1 MQISLRSQMIAGATA
16 VVGASA
22 IAMTPIAPAVSLP
35 SLSLSKASVALAAFD
50 NPFTAL
56 LNTGLVLGNYTL
68 NGANTVPAVN
78 WPGSGTNDFA
88 AGIGALVNA
97 GLVDTGVVV
106 PGLLPNI
113 LEVPFPAATTLL
125 SNLLG
130 YGFIGGAAALSAAGD
145 VADILWSIPA
155 TALQVV
161 TDLITLDFPAAI
173 ASITDA
179 VAAAVVSAT
188 DAVNTLVNATTLLVS
203 SVVTKGSAVLDLL
216 LTDLSALPT
225 IITGQISVLTG
236 AVTGIV
242 QNVVSAI
249 SAPNPAEGVWN
260 ALVSGLL
267 DATVS
272 GSLPAT
278 VINLTYGAGVQFGPI
293 VSADIPFVPSVRTVG
308 TGLATGIAE
317 ALNTPVPP
325 MSAAAPAESAAA
337 VSALPEVSVPE
348 VAVSAVEAPA
358 GDRTATVAEVRVPKV
373 AEVDA
378 PAAVEAPAAAR
389 SARSV
394 AAVEAPAA
402 SAGDDD
408 GAAKESPK
416 RAARG
421 AKKASSAE

>member
-22 IAMTPIAPAVSLP
+22 IAITPIAPAVSLP

-161 TDLITLDFPAAI
+161 VDLITLDFPAAI
-173 ASITDA
+173 ANITDA

-188 DAVNTLVNATTLLVS
+188 DAVNTLVNATTLLIS
-203 SVVTKGSAVLDLL
+203 SVATKGSAVLDLL

-225 IITGQISVLTG
+225 IITGQLSVLTG
-236 AVTGIV
+236 SVTGIF

-249 SAPNPAEGVWN
+249 SAPNPGEGVWN

-325 MSAAAPAESAAA
+325 IAAA
-337 VSALPEVSVPE
+337 
-348 VAVSAVEAPA
+348 
-358 GDRTATVAEVRVPKV
+358 
-373 AEVDA
+373 
-378 PAAVEAPAAAR
+378 
-389 SARSV
+389 
-394 AAVEAPAA
+394 APAA
-402 SAGDDD
+402 SAPAVAEVTAPAITEVEAPAITEVEVPAVAEVKAPAAVRAAKASAAEVSTATAAAVEAAPAAEAPSASAGDND
-408 GAAKESPK
+408 GAGKKS
-416 RAARG
+416 
-421 AKKASSAE
+421 AKKSARTAK